1 MQEAF
6 IKLFSGGDSAQTS
19 ALIILLCVSFL
30 LGMLVWALLAH
41 FPAVFKLRQ
50 ANKELDTENKYLKK
64 ENTDLSERYT
74 VINAKLSRTTEDL
87 ETAEANLKEK
97 NEKYVQQKEKL
108 TQVSAQ
114 LELYRDNARNF
125 KEANE
130 KLMDEYKKTAELY
143 DRSKEQ
149 VDGMKGIVE
158 EVETEKRELVEKNL
172 LVTQN
177 SKDLEYK
184 LSTAIANLNKS
195 NDSIELLKKDL
206 EAALAQRAELKKMLA
221 DMEALGQISTTD
233 DSDFKTQ
240 IVGLKSHV
248 RELEQENNDLME
260 RLAPYLAKELAV
272 QKDAD
277 EMDKIL
283 ADWLVEAE
291 ENMTRS
297 SFYMNYDEDEL
308 IEDKKYLDRNL
319 LDLKDQESTS
329 KAPQQERI
337 TLSDEEEDAM
347 ANAMHSVERAMKM
360 QGFYGDVEESVFR
373 QSQENDHL
381 SEDELM
387 DKHLDSAGKIVN
399 DAFFF
404 NEEAQH
410 GFIDDADLNE
420 AELAKIDFMKAVP
433 ESEKEQITLRNL
445 DHSDMDSAM
454 ELAMNAV
461 NSEGLYSPIDSE
473 KLIGT
478 DEPKEEHSSK
488 PYQTDWEQAI
498 AKEIGRTIVKA
509 SPEQKNDLKK
519 IDGIGSFVEQ
529 RLNQM
534 GIYTYEQISQF
545 DEAFMAKLGKVL
557 GFSEQTIARDK
568 WVEQAKSL
576 SHKS

>member
-6 IKLFSGGDSAQTS
+6 IKLFSGGDSSQTS
-19 ALIILLCVSFL
+19 ALIILLGVSFL

-41 FPAVFKLRQ
+41 FPAVFKLKQ
-50 ANKELDTENKYLKK
+50 ANKELDAENKYLKK

-74 VINAKLSRTTEDL
+74 VINAKLARSTEDL

-130 KLMDEYKKTAELY
+130 KLMDEYKKTAELH
-143 DRSKEQ
+143 DRAKEQ

-158 EVETEKRELVEKNL
+158 EVENEKRELAEKNL

-184 LSTAIANLNKS
+184 LSSTIAHLNKS
-195 NDSIELLKKDL
+195 NEAIELLKKDL

-221 DMEALGQISTTD
+221 DLEAVGQISTTG
-233 DSDFKTQ
+233 DSDFKTE

-260 RLAPYLAKELAV
+260 RLAPYLAKELAA
-272 QKDAD
+272 QKEAD

-291 ENMTRS
+291 QNMTRS
-297 SFYMNYDEDEL
+297 SFYTNYDEDEL

-319 LDLKDQESTS
+319 LDLKHQEPTS
-329 KAPQQERI
+329 KAPLNERYI
-337 TLSDEEEDAM
+337 LTDEEDEEM
-347 ANAMHSVERAMKM
+347 ENAMKSVDRAMKM
-360 QGFYGDVEESVFR
+360 QGFYGDVEETVFR

-387 DKHLDSAGKIVN
+387 DKHLDSAGKIMSN
-399 DAFFF
+399 AFFF

-410 GFIDDADLNE
+410 GFIDDADLHE
-420 AELAKIDFMKAVP
+420 TELAKIDLMKSIP
-433 ESEKEQITLRNL
+433 ESEKESVVLEAS
-445 DHSDMDSAM
+445 DHSDMDSAL
-454 ELAMNAV
+454 ELALNAV
-461 NSEGLYSPIDSE
+461 NAEGLYSPIDSK

-478 DEPKEEHSSK
+478 DEPQEKFSNK
-488 PYQTDWEQAI
+488 PYETEWEQAI

-509 SPEQKNDLKK
+509 SAEQKNDLKK

-576 SHKS
+576 K